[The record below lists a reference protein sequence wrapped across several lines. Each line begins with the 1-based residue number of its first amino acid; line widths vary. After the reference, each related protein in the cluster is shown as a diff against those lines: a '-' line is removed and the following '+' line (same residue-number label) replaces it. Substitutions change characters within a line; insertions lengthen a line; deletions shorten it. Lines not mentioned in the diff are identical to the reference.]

1 MSDKAITPRALA
13 KFFSENTEKDKVI
26 NELFDFFK
34 LDCLENL
41 NLSASG
47 TDELIQK
54 FESSPSYNTE
64 LLASIIE
71 SIRSSQKAA
80 VKREKQLS
88 KEVASTIKESLLEDV
103 SIKDMAKKMNIS
115 YYYMCH
121 IFKNKYV
128 EEADGKRTELDEEA
142 LAALRA
148 KMQELRDTGMSKDN
162 FESFAELNTDAKD
175 GVTKNIGA
183 GDFPVEIE
191 RIVLGLKDGEF
202 SPVLETEEGFYVV
215 KCVLAFDEDATA
227 ARKEEMIVERQ
238 DAMFATTFQRW
249 KEQAEIIIN
258 EEKWAVLQP

>member
-54 FESSPSYNTE
+54 FESSPSYDTE

-103 SIKDMAKKMNIS
+103 SIKDIAKKMSIS

-121 IFKNKYV
+121 IFKNRYEVWHHEQTHYNKYAYGNYHKYHRIHKCFSHKTFKLSILF
-128 EEADGKRTELDEEA
+128 EMKRH
-142 LAALRA
+142 
-148 KMQELRDTGMSKDN
+148 
-162 FESFAELNTDAKD
+162 
-175 GVTKNIGA
+175 
-183 GDFPVEIE
+183 
-191 RIVLGLKDGEF
+191 
-202 SPVLETEEGFYVV
+202 
-215 KCVLAFDEDATA
+215 
-227 ARKEEMIVERQ
+227 
-238 DAMFATTFQRW
+238 TF
-249 KEQAEIIIN
+249 K
-258 EEKWAVLQP
+258 